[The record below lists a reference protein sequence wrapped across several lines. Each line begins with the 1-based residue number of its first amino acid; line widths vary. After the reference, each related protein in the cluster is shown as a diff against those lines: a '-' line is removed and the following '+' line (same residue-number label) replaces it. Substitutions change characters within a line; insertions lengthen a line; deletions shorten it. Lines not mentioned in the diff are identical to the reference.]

1 MRVWSTEALPARERF
16 SFWND
21 AVCDAF
27 LRVRTE
33 RDERN
38 GFLGRIAS
46 MPVGSI
52 AVNRVASER
61 HLVRRSRRN
70 LAADGDDW
78 FFVNLHQGGRCVLR
92 QADREQAVGP
102 GDLCFFDSVR
112 PFDLDFVDDMALT
125 SFIVP
130 RDALVARVVDAAGA
144 VVRPLPKTGAGALL
158 RSFAASLAANAAD
171 LAPEEAAQAG
181 AVLVDL
187 LALALGATA
196 AAREAARPAA
206 RRALFDA
213 ACAAIRT
220 RLGDPALDLAAV
232 ARVTGCA
239 PRTLQTLFQ
248 EHGASVSGLVLEE
261 RLRLADR
268 QLALGRASVTEVAYA
283 TGFSDLSYF
292 SRAFRR
298 RFGMTPRDRRHGG
311 AGSAP
316 G

>member
-33 RDERN
+33 RDERAS
-38 GFLGRIAS
+38 FLGRISSAAAG
-46 MPVGSI
+46 PL

-70 LAADGDDW
+70 LAADGDAW
-78 FFVNLHQGGRCVLR
+78 FFVNLQQGGRCVLR
-92 QADREQAVGP
+92 QDGRDQLVEA

-112 PFDLDFVDDMALT
+112 PFDLDFVADMAL
-125 SFIVP
+125 SCFMVP
-130 RDALVARVVDAAGA
+130 RAALTARVADAAGA
-144 VVRPLPKTGAGALL
+144 VVQPLPSRGAGALL
-158 RSFAASLAANAAD
+158 RSFAASLAANAAH
-171 LAPEEAAQAG
+171 LSPAEAAQAG
-181 AVLVDL
+181 TMFVDL
-187 LALALGATA
+187 LALTLGATA

-213 ACAAIRT
+213 ACAAIRV
-220 RLGDPALDLAAV
+220 RLGDPALDLAV
-232 ARVTGCA
+232 AARLMRCA
-239 PRTLQTLFQ
+239 PRTLQALFQ
-248 EHGASVSGLVLEE
+248 EHGATVSGLVLEE

-268 QLALGRASVTEVAYA
+268 QLAQGRATVTEIAYA

-298 RFGMTPRDRRHGG
+298 RFGMSPRDRRR
-311 AGSAP
+311 AADEMS
-316 G
+316 